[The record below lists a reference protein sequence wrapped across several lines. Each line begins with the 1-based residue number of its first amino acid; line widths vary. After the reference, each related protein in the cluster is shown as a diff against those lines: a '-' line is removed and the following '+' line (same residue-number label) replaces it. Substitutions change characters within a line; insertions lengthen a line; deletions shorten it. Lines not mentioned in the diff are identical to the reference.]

1 MTASP
6 RLARRENHRRLR
18 AYNVGALAT
27 QDHAMNLFEMLGQL
41 GHEQVVFFHHRESGL
56 KCVIAI
62 HSTLLGPALGGL
74 RMWPYASETDA
85 VRDVL
90 KHSKNMTYKAAIAG
104 LNLGGGKAVI
114 IGNPETDKSEALLR
128 ALGRYINSL
137 GGRFIVSEDV
147 GTNVEDMEL
156 IRHETRHVV
165 GVHHVN
171 GGSGD
176 PARFTALGTLHGIR
190 ACLEFKY
197 GHADLSRVSFAVQG
211 AGQVGYHLVKSLR
224 AAGAK
229 VFVTDINDQRVEVLV
244 DEYGAEAVPMSQIYD
259 VDATVFS
266 PCALSGV
273 INEDTAPRLRCQ
285 VVAGGAN
292 NQLESEEL
300 GIELDR
306 RGILYAPDYAINAG
320 GLMNSASELQGY
332 NEERALQ
339 NVGRV
344 HGIISRILEMSRRES
359 LPTLSAANRLAQQ
372 RIDSL
377 SQVKLP
383 YTAS

>member
-1 MTASP
+1 
-6 RLARRENHRRLR
+6 
-18 AYNVGALAT
+18 
-27 QDHAMNLFEMLGQL
+27 MNLFEMLGQL
-41 GHEQVVFFHHRESGL
+41 GHEQVVFFQHRESGL

-74 RMWPYASETDA
+74 RMWPYASEADA

-90 KHSKNMTYKAAIAG
+90 KHSKNMTYRAAIAG

-114 IGNPETDKSEALLR
+114 IGNPESDKSEALLR

-147 GTNVEDMEL
+147 GTNVADMEQ
-156 IRHETRHVV
+156 IRQETKHVV

-197 GHADLSRVSFAVQG
+197 GHADLRRASFAVQG

-224 AAGAK
+224 EAGAK
-229 VFVTDINDQRVEVLV
+229 VFVTDINDQRVEALV

-273 INEDTAPRLRCQ
+273 INEDTAPRLRCEI
-285 VVAGGAN
+285 VAGGAN

-332 NEERALQ
+332 NEERAVQ
-339 NVGRV
+339 SVARI
-344 HGIISRILEMSRRES
+344 HGVIARILDLSRRES

-383 YTAS
+383 YVAGGPATP

>member
-1 MTASP
+1 
-6 RLARRENHRRLR
+6 
-18 AYNVGALAT
+18 
-27 QDHAMNLFEMLGQL
+27 MNLFEMLGQQ

-56 KCVIAI
+56 KCVIGI

-90 KHSKNMTYKAAIAG
+90 RHSKSMTYKAAIAG
-104 LNLGGGKAVI
+104 LNLGGGRAVI

-156 IRHETRHVV
+156 IRHETKHVV

-190 ACLEFKY
+190 ACLQFKY
-197 GHADLSRVSFAVQG
+197 GHTDFSRVSFAVQG

-224 AAGAK
+224 EAGAK
-229 VFVTDINDQRVEVLV
+229 VFVTDINDQRVEVLC
-244 DEYGAEAVPMSQIYD
+244 DEYGAEPVPMSQIYD
-259 VDATVFS
+259 VDANVFS
-266 PCALSGV
+266 PCAMGGV
-273 INEDTAPRLRCQ
+273 INEDTLPRLRCQ
-285 VVAGGAN
+285 IVAGGAN

-320 GLMNSASELQGY
+320 GLMNSASELLGY
-332 NEERALQ
+332 NEERATQ
-339 NVGRV
+339 SVARV
-344 HGIISRILEMSRRES
+344 HGIIGRILELSRRES
-359 LPTLSAANRLAQQ
+359 VPTLSAANRLAQQ

-383 YTAS
+383 YTAP

>member
-1 MTASP
+1 VSLRSAL
-6 RLARRENHRRLR
+6 RANRRPPR
-18 AYNVGALAT
+18 AYNGRRFAT
-27 QDHAMNLFEMLGQL
+27 QDRAMNLFEMLGQL

-90 KHSKNMTYKAAIAG
+90 RHSKNMTYKAAIAG
-104 LNLGGGKAVI
+104 LNLGGGNAVI
-114 IGNPETDKSEALLR
+114 IGNPETHKSEALLR
-128 ALGRYINSL
+128 SLGRYIHSL
-137 GGRFIVSEDV
+137 GGRFILSEDV
-147 GTNVEDMEL
+147 GTNVEDMEM
-156 IRHETRHVV
+156 IRQETRHVV

-197 GHADLSRVSFAVQG
+197 GHAELHRVSFAVQG
-211 AGQVGYHLVKSLR
+211 AGQVGYHLVKALR
-224 AAGAK
+224 ESGAK
-229 VFVTDINDQRVEVLV
+229 VFVTDINDQRVEQLV
-244 DEYGAEAVPMSQIYD
+244 DEYGAEPVPMSQIYD
-259 VDATVFS
+259 VEANVFS
-266 PCALSGV
+266 PCALGGV
-273 INEDTAPRLRCQ
+273 INEDTLPRLRCEI
-285 VVAGGAN
+285 VAGGAN

-339 NVGRV
+339 SVERIY
-344 HGIISRILEMSRRES
+344 GIIKRILQLSRRES
-359 LPTLSAANRLAQQ
+359 LPTLQAANRLAQQ

-377 SQVKLP
+377 SQVRLP
-383 YTAS
+383 YAAS

>member
-1 MTASP
+1 
-6 RLARRENHRRLR
+6 
-18 AYNVGALAT
+18 
-27 QDHAMNLFEMLGQL
+27 MNLFEMLGQL

-74 RMWPYASETDA
+74 RMWPYASEAHA

-90 KHSKNMTYKAAIAG
+90 KHSKNMTYRAAIAG

-114 IGNPETDKSEALLR
+114 IGNPESDKSEALLR

-147 GTNVEDMEL
+147 GTNVDDMEQ
-156 IRHETRHVV
+156 IRQETKHVV
-165 GVHHVN
+165 GVHQVN

-197 GHADLSRVSFAVQG
+197 GHADLRRASFAVQG
-211 AGQVGYHLVKSLR
+211 AGQVGHHLVRSLR
-224 AAGAK
+224 EAGAK
-229 VFVTDINDQRVEVLV
+229 VFVTDINDQRVEALV
-244 DEYGAEAVPMSQIYD
+244 DAYGAEAVPMSQIYD

-273 INEDTAPRLRCQ
+273 INEDTVPRLRCQ
-285 VVAGGAN
+285 IVAGGAN
-292 NQLESEEL
+292 NQLDSEEL

-332 NEERALQ
+332 NEERAVQ
-339 NVGRV
+339 GVARI
-344 HGIISRILEMSRRES
+344 HGVITRILDLSRRES

-383 YTAS
+383 YMAPSPHTS

>member
-1 MTASP
+1 MQGLVTS
-6 RLARRENHRRLR
+6 
-18 AYNVGALAT
+18 GS
-27 QDHAMNLFEMLGQL
+27 AMNLFEMLSRPGHE
-41 GHEQVVFFHHRESGL
+41 HEQVVFFHHRASGL

-74 RMWPYASETDA
+74 RMWPYASEADA

-90 KHSKNMTYKAAIAG
+90 RHSRSMTYKASIAG

-114 IGNPETDKSEALLR
+114 LGDPETHKSEALLR

-147 GTNVEDMEL
+147 GTNVEDMDL
-156 IRHETRHVV
+156 IRQETRYVV

-197 GHADLSRVSFAVQG
+197 GHADLRRVSFAVQG

-224 AAGAK
+224 QAGAK
-229 VFVTDINDQRVEVLV
+229 VFVTDINDQRVEQLV
-244 DEYGAEAVPMSQIYD
+244 DECGAEPVPMAQIYD
-259 VDATVFS
+259 VEANVFS
-266 PCALSGV
+266 PCALGGV
-273 INEDTAPRLRCQ
+273 INEDTVPRLKCEI
-285 VVAGGAN
+285 VAGGAN

-300 GIELDR
+300 GNELDR

-339 NVGRV
+339 SVARIY
-344 HGIISRILEMSRRES
+344 GIIKKILELSRREGMA
-359 LPTLSAANRLAQQ
+359 TLQAADRLAQQ

-383 YTAS
+383 YCPPL

>member
-1 MTASP
+1 
-6 RLARRENHRRLR
+6 
-18 AYNVGALAT
+18 
-27 QDHAMNLFEMLGQL
+27 MNLFEMLGQL
-41 GHEQVVFFHHRESGL
+41 GHEQVVFFQHRESGL

-62 HSTLLGPALGGL
+62 HNTLLGPALGGL
-74 RMWPYASETDA
+74 RMWPYASEGDA

-90 KHSKNMTYKAAIAG
+90 KHSKNMTYRAAIAG

-114 IGNPETDKSEALLR
+114 IGNPESDKTEALLR
-128 ALGRYINSL
+128 ALGRYIDSL

-147 GTNVEDMEL
+147 GTNVDDMDL
-156 IRHETRHVV
+156 IRQETRHVV

-197 GHADLSRVSFAVQG
+197 GHADLRRASFAVQG

-224 AAGAK
+224 EAGAK
-229 VFVTDINDQRVEVLV
+229 VFVTDINDQRVEALV
-244 DEYGAEAVPMSQIYD
+244 DAYGAEAVPMSQIYD
-259 VDATVFS
+259 VDAQVFS
-266 PCALSGV
+266 PCALGAV
-273 INEDTAPRLRCQ
+273 INEDTLPRLRCEI
-285 VVAGGAN
+285 VAGGAN

-320 GLMNSASELQGY
+320 GLMNSASELLGY
-332 NEERALQ
+332 NEERAVQ
-339 NVGRV
+339 GVARI
-344 HGIISRILEMSRRES
+344 HGIITRILDLSRREA

-377 SQVKLP
+377 SRVKLP
-383 YTAS
+383 YMGPKAERH

>member
-1 MTASP
+1 MH
-6 RLARRENHRRLR
+6 RENRRPLP
-18 AYNVGALAT
+18 AYNAGTFAT
-27 QDHAMNLFEMLGQL
+27 QDRAMNLFEMLGQL

-74 RMWPYASETDA
+74 RMWPYASEADA

-90 KHSKNMTYKAAIAG
+90 RHSRSMTYKAAIAG

-114 IGNPETDKSEALLR
+114 IGNPETHKTEALLR

-147 GTNVEDMEL
+147 GTNVEDMEM
-156 IRHETRHVV
+156 IRQETRHVV

-197 GHADLSRVSFAVQG
+197 GHADLHRVSFAVQG
-211 AGQVGYHLVKSLR
+211 AGQVGYHLVKALR
-224 AAGAK
+224 EGGAK
-229 VFVTDINDQRVEVLV
+229 VFVTDINDQRVEQLV
-244 DEYGAEAVPMSQIYD
+244 DECGAEPVPMSQIYD

-266 PCALSGV
+266 PCALGGV
-273 INEDTAPRLRCQ
+273 INEDTLPRLRCEI
-285 VVAGGAN
+285 VAGGAN

-306 RGILYAPDYAINAG
+306 RGILYAPDYAVNAG
-320 GLMNSASELQGY
+320 GLMNSASELSGY
-332 NEERALQ
+332 NEERAIQ
-339 NVGRV
+339 SVARIY
-344 HGIISRILEMSRRES
+344 GIIKRILELSRREG
-359 LPTLSAANRLAQQ
+359 LPTLQAANRLAQE

-383 YTAS
+383 YSPPT

>member
-1 MTASP
+1 
-6 RLARRENHRRLR
+6 
-18 AYNVGALAT
+18 
-27 QDHAMNLFEMLGQL
+27 MNLFEMLGQL

-74 RMWPYASETDA
+74 RMWPYASEADA

-90 KHSKNMTYKAAIAG
+90 RHSKNMTYKAAIAG
-104 LNLGGGKAVI
+104 LNLGGAKAVV
-114 IGNPETDKSEALLR
+114 IGNPETHKSEAMLR
-128 ALGRYINSL
+128 ALGRYIDSL

-147 GTNVEDMEL
+147 GTTVDDMEM

-165 GVHHVN
+165 GVHQVN

-197 GHADLSRVSFAVQG
+197 GHSDLHRASFAVQG
-211 AGQVGYHLVKSLR
+211 AGQVGYHLVKALR
-224 AAGAK
+224 EGGAK
-229 VFVTDINDQRVEVLV
+229 VFVTDINDQRIEQLV
-244 DEYGAEAVPMSQIYD
+244 DEYGAEPVPMSQIYD
-259 VDATVFS
+259 VEANVFS
-266 PCALSGV
+266 PCALGGV
-273 INEDTAPRLRCQ
+273 INEDTLPRLRCEI
-285 VVAGGAN
+285 VAGGAN

-300 GIELDR
+300 GMELDR
-306 RGILYAPDYAINAG
+306 RGILYAPDYAVNAG
-320 GLMNSASELQGY
+320 GLLNSASELSGY
-332 NEERALQ
+332 NEQRALQ
-339 NVGRV
+339 NIERIY
-344 HGIISRILEMSRRES
+344 GIIKRILDLSRKEGM
-359 LPTLSAANRLAQQ
+359 PTLQAANRLAQE

-383 YTAS
+383 YVGRSG